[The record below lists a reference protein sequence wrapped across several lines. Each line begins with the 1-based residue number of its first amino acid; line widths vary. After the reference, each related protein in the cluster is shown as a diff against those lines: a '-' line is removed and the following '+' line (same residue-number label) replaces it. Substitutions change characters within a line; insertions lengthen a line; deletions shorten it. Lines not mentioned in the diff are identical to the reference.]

1 LSYYLIEPDA
11 PGGLGPKTLFDRT
24 GPRLEVKALH
34 CVFDD
39 WFGDC
44 IVTSSPCFMVT
55 EQAARLLEQMPAT
68 GVVFEQAIVSQSETF
83 KELNADMELPGFAWL
98 KVLGRPGTD
107 DFGLSQTL
115 DLVVSER
122 VLKLLKQEGMPRAEF
137 REWKG

>member
-1 LSYYLIEPDA
+1 
-11 PGGLGPKTLFDRT
+11 
-24 GPRLEVKALH
+24 
-34 CVFDD
+34 
-39 WFGDC
+39 
-44 IVTSSPCFMVT
+44 MVT